1 MIRTSVKLDL
11 EKKPTT
17 INNVPA
23 KDLAFFDIETT
34 GFSPNNTNLYLVG
47 MAYEKDGEWVLEQ
60 WFAENTAEEVLVLR
74 EFIESLASSKL
85 LVSYNGLGFD
95 IAYLREKCKLYNIDF
110 VIDKIP
116 HLDIY
121 RQIFPYKKF
130 FKLENYKQKNIEK
143 FLGVQREDIF
153 DGGELINY
161 YKAYVKHPDEQT
173 KSLLMQHNADD
184 ITGLI
189 NIVPIMA
196 YVSFF
201 NGGFDLD
208 KIILENYENYSG
220 EIQMYAIFEMI
231 PYVPLPKHISYGMG
245 PLYFAGHNEKVGLKV
260 NMYTG
265 ELKYYYSNYKDYYYL
280 PTEDTA
286 IHKSV
291 AFYVDKN
298 FRTQAK
304 AANCYSKKTGRFLPQ
319 YTEVIEP
326 YFKIEYHDKVTYFE
340 LTDELTENDDAL
352 KEYIL
357 HCINHLKG

>member
-1 MIRTSVKLDL
+1 
-11 EKKPTT
+11 
-17 INNVPA
+17 
-23 KDLAFFDIETT
+23 
-34 GFSPNNTNLYLVG
+34 
-47 MAYEKDGEWVLEQ
+47 
-60 WFAENTAEEVLVLR
+60 
-74 EFIESLASSKL
+74 
-85 LVSYNGLGFD
+85 
-95 IAYLREKCKLYNIDF
+95 
-110 VIDKIP
+110 
-116 HLDIY
+116 
-121 RQIFPYKKF
+121 
-130 FKLENYKQKNIEK
+130 
-143 FLGVQREDIF
+143 
-153 DGGELINY
+153 
-161 YKAYVKHPDEQT
+161 
-173 KSLLMQHNADD
+173 
-184 ITGLI
+184 
-189 NIVPIMA
+189 
-196 YVSFF
+196 
-201 NGGFDLD
+201 
-208 KIILENYENYSG
+208 
-220 EIQMYAIFEMI
+220 MI